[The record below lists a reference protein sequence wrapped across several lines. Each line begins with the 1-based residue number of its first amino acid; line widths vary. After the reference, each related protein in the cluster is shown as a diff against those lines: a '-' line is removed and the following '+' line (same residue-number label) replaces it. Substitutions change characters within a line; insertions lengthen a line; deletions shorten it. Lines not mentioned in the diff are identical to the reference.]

1 MVYLLTGSFPVGLR
15 IPRISPILAGTG
27 VSARLLWAML
37 IPVHLRGWELSLHSH
52 PTSKTELFK
61 PASFVSAYTLAGLSS
76 HPGLYSLSG
85 ERVEPL
91 HSRHSLQRTVWSSSR
106 WQIAT
111 AVFSNAPRRLSRRA
125 NSQTDTAI
133 GNPTC
138 DTSWAQSMPRPVR
151 RYPGSGSTVRARS
164 PSRRQWWR
172 TSSWR

>member
-1 MVYLLTGSFPVGLR
+1 MPASYPCPFWTKPFGPRCGLVRDYDGSNVPLLSLLMVYLLTGSFQVGLR

-85 ERVEPL
+85 ERVERYPKPAGHPTDSASEPDL
-91 HSRHSLQRTVWSSSR
+91 TVSRHP
-106 WQIAT
+106 
-111 AVFSNAPRRLSRRA
+111 APQKSGRQVPVLV
-125 NSQTDTAI
+125 AI
-133 GNPTC
+133 LVG
-138 DTSWAQSMPRPVR
+138 
-151 RYPGSGSTVRARS
+151 
-164 PSRRQWWR
+164 
-172 TSSWR
+172 